1 MTRITK
7 ILMVL
12 LLAGTTFLWP
22 EQGRAQVS
30 VSFQVFY
37 DDLSPYGVWVNN
49 PTYGYVWLPNAGP
62 GFVPYET
69 GGHWV
74 YTEYGWTWVSDYD
87 WGWAPFHYG
96 RWYMDPVYGAMWVP
110 GTEWGPAWVTWR
122 HADGYWGWAPM
133 APGIGV
139 DVYLSGGYSIPADH
153 WCFVHERDFG
163 QPNIVNHVVSRT
175 ENNTIINHTT
185 IVNNTVVNHSTN
197 QRYAAGPPPT
207 DVQRATGRTVNTVAV
222 HDAPK
227 PGRTAASGNAVEV
240 YRPRV
245 EHTAAAN
252 GHKPAPT
259 KVAEMKDVKPV
270 QQRSAGQP
278 AARPENNKGV
288 APVRQ
293 ANPANG
299 KAAPARPDMNKGN
312 NAPVKRDAPQQRAMP
327 AQRSEPAQRPA
338 PQQRPQQP
346 MRQEPAQRPA
356 PQQRTEP
363 IRQAPMPRQS
373 EPMRQAPM
381 PRQQEPM
388 RQAPTPQPRMEQ
400 PRQAPQP
407 RMEQPRMEQPRQ
419 MPQQQPMRQEPMHQA
434 PPPQPMR
441 QEPMQ
446 QAPPM
451 NHGGGGPGRGPR

>member
-1 MTRITK
+1 MKSISTILIT
-7 ILMVL
+7 L
-12 LLAGTTFLWP
+12 LVAGATLLCPTP
-22 EQGRAQVS
+22 VKAQVS

-37 DDLSPYGVWVNN
+37 DDLSPYGTWVNN
-49 PTYGYVWLPNAGP
+49 PTYGYVWIPNAGP

-96 RWYMDPVYGAMWVP
+96 RWYIDPVYGAMWVP

-139 DVYLSGGYSIPADH
+139 DVYLSGGYNIPADH

-163 QPNIVNHVVSRT
+163 QPNIVNHVVNRT
-175 ENNTIINHTT
+175 QNNTIINHTT
-185 IVNNTVVNHSTN
+185 VVNNTVINHSTN
-197 QRYAAGPPPT
+197 DRYAAGPPPN
-207 DVQRATGRTVNTVAV
+207 DVQRATGRTVNTVAI

-227 PGRTAASGNAVEV
+227 AGKTTASGNAVEV

-245 EHTAAAN
+245 EHTAAP
-252 GHKPAPT
+252 GGQKPAPT
-259 KVAEMKDVKPV
+259 KVADMKDIKPV

-278 AARPENNKGV
+278 AAKPMANPK
-288 APVRQ
+288 APARQ
-293 ANPANG
+293 ANPVNG
-299 KAAPARPDMNKGN
+299 KSTPASRPTEMNRS
-312 NAPVKRDAPQQRAMP
+312 NAKPAQHQAPQQHTLTAPRA
-327 AQRSEPAQRPA
+327 EPAQRPA
-338 PQQRPQQP
+338 TPSRPQQQP
-346 MRQEPAQRPA
+346 LRQQPAQHSTP
-356 PQQRTEP
+356 QRTEP
-363 IRQAPMPRQS
+363 IRQAPMQHQA

-400 PRQAPQP
+400 PRMEQP
-407 RMEQPRMEQPRQ
+407 REAPQPRMEQPRQ

-434 PPPQPMR
+434 PA
-441 QEPMQ
+441 PMQ
-446 QAPPM
+446 GAPG
-451 NHGGGGPGRGPR
+451 HGPR